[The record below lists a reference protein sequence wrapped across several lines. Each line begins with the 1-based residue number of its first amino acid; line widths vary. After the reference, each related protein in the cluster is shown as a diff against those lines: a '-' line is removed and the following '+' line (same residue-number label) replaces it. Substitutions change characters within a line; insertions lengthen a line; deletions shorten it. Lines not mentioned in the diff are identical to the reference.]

1 MAIVSADRS
10 RLLMTETQNSVERNL
25 PAAGSIAPEF
35 TLTDSTG
42 VARTLTELCA
52 VGPLILVFYR
62 GHW

>member
-1 MAIVSADRS
+1 
-10 RLLMTETQNSVERNL
+10 MTETQNSVERNL

-52 VGPLILVFYR
+52 AGPLILVFYR